1 MKVFLFTFFKSL
13 LGYWAAKLLSPESVT
28 ELLITI
34 ADAHAKNTKTDTD
47 DRLIKLLSRFRRS
60 LSDSGPNSSPNTTCL
75 LLSVEKVI
83 STHPSDNVSLY
94 VGH

>member
-13 LGYWAAKLLSPESVT
+13 IGYWAAKLLSPESVT

-47 DRLIKLLSRFRRS
+47 DRLIDIVKKHL
-60 LSDSGPNSSPNTTCL
+60 GK
-75 LLSVEKVI
+75 EQ
-83 STHPSDNVSLY
+83 
-94 VGH
+94 